1 MTRDRPGDHRRARTR
16 ALWGYGPLAIGA
28 AVVAAMVVA
37 VPSRIPDEIASAGD
51 IAAREVP
58 DGQTASGWGTSV
70 VPCADRDEQVDSGYS
85 PPCYEFAGENDD
97 ANDGDNG
104 GATAPGVTGDEIT
117 VSYRLTSDPNVLAL
131 LARLTGMTIEED
143 NDDLIR
149 TAQGLIE
156 YFNRSYQFYGR
167 RLVLQGYE
175 GRGSLLSELFGGGQ
189 EAATNDALRVVDEIG
204 AFADVSALSQPY
216 ADALARNQVMN
227 FGAPYMSQEWFTDRR
242 PYTWSSTPDCT
253 GVSEGASEFANKQ
266 LLGRPAAYAGGDL
279 AGRPRKMAI
288 VAPNNLEYQQCV
300 DAGLQVIEDAGNHM
314 SDRLQYVLDL
324 TQTETQAPTMVAR
337 LKARDI
343 TSVAFAGDP
352 LMLLSLA
359 KEANAQNYHPEWL
372 IIGAGFVDL
381 DLVGQMIQAAAPGQW
396 DRAFGGSPLAAQ
408 PAPVG
413 SEAYRAYKSVRDD
426 EPSLLVDVIYFQL
439 LPLALGVQMA
449 GPDLTPENFETGMF
463 AYPGGT
469 GTAGT
474 WDLGPRHYTPVVDLR
489 EIWWD
494 PDRPSP
500 FNGAPGTYADNGQ
513 RYRIGDLPEGDPEV
527 FQ

>member
-1 MTRDRPGDHRRARTR
+1 MARDRPGVHRRARTR
-16 ALWGYGPLAIGA
+16 ILWGYGPLAIGA
-28 AVVAAMVVA
+28 ALAVAMVVV

-51 IAAREVP
+51 VDARQVP
-58 DGQTASGWGTSV
+58 DGQAASGWGAGV
-70 VPCADRDEQVDSGYS
+70 APCADGRQRQVDTAYA
-85 PPCYEFAGENDD
+85 PPCFEFA
-97 ANDGDNG
+97 GDNG
-104 GATAPGVTGDEIT
+104 GATTRGVTADEIT
-117 VSYRLTSDPNVLAL
+117 VSYRLTAEPNVVGL
-131 LARLTGMTIEED
+131 LAQLAGMPFDET
-143 NDDLIR
+143 NADLQR
-149 TAQGLIE
+149 TAEGLID
-156 YFNRSYQFYGR
+156 YFNENYQFYGR
-167 RLVLQGYE
+167 RLVLRGFE
-175 GRGSLLSELFGGGQ
+175 GRGTLTGELFGGGQ

-204 AFADVSALSQPY
+204 AFADVTGVSQPY

-227 FGAPYMSQEWFTDRR
+227 FGAPYLSEEWFNERR

-300 DAGLQVIEDAGNHM
+300 QAGLDVIEEAGNRM
-314 SDRLQYVLDL
+314 SERLDYVLDL
-324 TQTETQAPTMVAR
+324 TQTAVQAPGMVAK
-337 LKARDI
+337 LKSRQI

-359 KEANAQNYHPEWL
+359 REANAQNYHPEWL
-372 IIGAGFVDL
+372 VIGVGFVDL

-396 DRAFGGSPLAAQ
+396 NRAFGGSPLGAQ
-408 PAPVG
+408 PG
-413 SEAYRAYKSVRDD
+413 YGTSDAYRAYKSVRDD
-426 EPSLLVDVIYFQL
+426 EPSLLVDVIYHQI

-449 GPDLTPENFETGMF
+449 GPDLTPETFETGLF

-469 GTAGT
+469 GVAGT
-474 WDLGPRHYTPVVDLR
+474 WDWSPHHYTPVIDLR

-494 PDRPSP
+494 PNRPSA
-500 FNGAPGTYADNGQ
+500 FNGAPGTYADNGE

-527 FQ
+527 FR